1 MQNGLDNFELI
12 VLKRAELEVDEISEY
27 YELIAEGL
35 GVKFYSEYKDYVE
48 TLKNIPF
55 FEVNYTIIRKLPLK
69 KFPYTTHFTINEAEK
84 LVSIH
89 AITYDYQNPENNRL
103 KI

>member
-35 GVKFYSEYKDYVE
+35 GV
-48 TLKNIPF
+48 
-55 FEVNYTIIRKLPLK
+55 
-69 KFPYTTHFTINEAEK
+69 
-84 LVSIH
+84 
-89 AITYDYQNPENNRL
+89 
-103 KI
+103 